1 MKKTKILSALT
12 VCGLTLTMSNV
23 AFADTDDV
31 SGTLDDST
39 EVVVTPS
46 TSGSGSSTGSQTEVT
61 TGDDVSGTIDDGSST
76 VIDVP
81 TTPSDSSNEQ
91 TVPTVDEDKV
101 GETTN
106 TEAQSD
112 SSEDTNKTD
121 VVQED
126 DKTTEI
132 KQNED
137 GTVTV
142 PTTDGGQTTL
152 TPDKTQA
159 TDNPKISA
167 QTAKEAGVS
176 QVGTTS
182 QVTGQVVRDVT
193 TDNPVTLASGQQ
205 LFDIQSG
212 IATLSDGSKVNL
224 VELGATENE
233 DGTFSVTTNDGEKV
247 TLPETGQKEGISA
260 FVGVLILIL
269 GVGLG
274 FKDKLKELFLKL
286 TDKKKDK

>member
-12 VCGLTLTMSNV
+12 VCGLALTVSNV

-46 TSGSGSSTGSQTEVT
+46 TSGSGSLTGSQTEVT

-106 TEAQSD
+106 TETQSG
-112 SSEDTNKTD
+112 SSEDNKTD
-121 VVQED
+121 VVQEG

-142 PTTDGGQTTL
+142 PTTDGGQSTL

-159 TDNPKISA
+159 TDNPNISA
-167 QTAKEAGVS
+167 QTAKEAGAS

-205 LFDIQSG
+205 LLDIQSG
-212 IATLSDGSKVNL
+212 VATLSDGSKVNL

-269 GVGLG
+269 GIGLG

>member
-12 VCGLTLTMSNV
+12 VCGLALTMSNV
-23 AFADTDDV
+23 VFADTDDV

-61 TGDDVSGTIDDGSST
+61 TGDDISGTIDDGSST

-81 TTPSDSSNEQ
+81 NTPSDSSNEQ

-106 TEAQSD
+106 TETQSG
-112 SSEDTNKTD
+112 SSEDNKTD
-121 VVQED
+121 VVQEG

-142 PTTDGGQTTL
+142 PTIDGGQSTL

-159 TDNPKISA
+159 TDDPNISA
-167 QTAKEAGVS
+167 QTAKEAGAS

-193 TDNPVTLASGQQ
+193 TDNPVTLTSGQQ
-205 LFDIQSG
+205 LLDIQSG
-212 IATLSDGSKVNL
+212 VATLSDGSKVNL

-260 FVGVLILIL
+260 FVGVLILIF
-269 GVGLG
+269 GIGLG

>member
-1 MKKTKILSALT
+1 MRIKLVKQQIQKHSQIHPKIL
-12 VCGLTLTMSNV
+12 
-23 AFADTDDV
+23 
-31 SGTLDDST
+31 
-39 EVVVTPS
+39 
-46 TSGSGSSTGSQTEVT
+46 
-61 TGDDVSGTIDDGSST
+61 I
-76 VIDVP
+76 
-81 TTPSDSSNEQ
+81 
-91 TVPTVDEDKV
+91 
-101 GETTN
+101 
-106 TEAQSD
+106 
-112 SSEDTNKTD
+112 
-121 VVQED
+121 VQED

-142 PTTDGGQTTL
+142 PTTDGGQSTL

-159 TDNPKISA
+159 TDNPNISA
-167 QTAKEAGVS
+167 QTAKEAGAS

>member
-12 VCGLTLTMSNV
+12 VCGLALTMSNV

-46 TSGSGSSTGSQTEVT
+46 TSGSGSSTESQAEVT
-61 TGDDVSGTIDDGSST
+61 TGDDVSGTIDDGTST

-91 TVPTVDEDKV
+91 IVPTVDEDKV

-106 TEAQSD
+106 TETQSG
-112 SSEDTNKTD
+112 SSEDNKTD
-121 VVQED
+121 VVQEG
-126 DKTTEI
+126 DKITEI

-142 PTTDGGQTTL
+142 PTIDGGQSTL

-159 TDNPKISA
+159 TDNPNISA
-167 QTAKEAGVS
+167 QTAKEADAS

-205 LFDIQSG
+205 LLDIQSG
-212 IATLSDGSKVNL
+212 VAMLSDGSKVAL
-224 VELGATENE
+224 TELGAVENE
-233 DGTFSVTTNDGEKV
+233 DGTFSVTTSDGEMV
-247 TLPETGQKEGISA
+247 TLPETGQKESISA
-260 FVGVLILIL
+260 FVGILILIF
-269 GVGLG
+269 GIGLG

>member
-1 MKKTKILSALT
+1 
-12 VCGLTLTMSNV
+12 MSNV

-46 TSGSGSSTGSQTEVT
+46 TSGSGSSVGSQTEVT
-61 TGDDVSGTIDDGSST
+61 TDDDISGTIDDGSST

-91 TVPTVDEDKV
+91 TVPTVGEDKV

-106 TEAQSD
+106 TETQSG
-112 SSEDTNKTD
+112 SSEDNKTD
-121 VVQED
+121 VVQEG

-142 PTTDGGQTTL
+142 PTTDGGQSTL

-159 TDNPKISA
+159 TDNPNISA
-167 QTAKEAGVS
+167 QTAKEAGAS

-182 QVTGQVVRDVT
+182 QVTGQVIRDVT

-205 LFDIQSG
+205 LLDIQSG
-212 IATLSDGSKVNL
+212 VAMLSDGSKVAL
-224 VELGATENE
+224 TELGP
-233 DGTFSVTTNDGEKV
+233 
-247 TLPETGQKEGISA
+247 PERYFWMERR
-260 FVGVLILIL
+260 FPH
-269 GVGLG
+269 
-274 FKDKLKELFLKL
+274 
-286 TDKKKDK
+286 